1 MSDLPAGFCGN
12 EIRPEEHRLGAGGN
26 SDSPRGGFVSRLPTV
41 HEQYKAVSFTE
52 IPVLLEPVDLDS
64 ET

>member
-52 IPVLLEPVDLDS
+52 IPGFA
-64 ET
+64 